1 MAQSMAH
8 DDEQNIY
15 LLQDG
20 INMHLPPIKSLSIG
34 PFSDMS
40 LKRGFHRQTN
50 PADFM
55 DKTTNLYK
63 K

>member
-1 MAQSMAH
+1 MAQSVAH

-15 LLQDG
+15 
-20 INMHLPPIKSLSIG
+20 LPPIKSLSIG

-50 PADFM
+50 PANFM
-55 DKTTNLYK
+55 D
-63 K
+63 